1 MVSNSLDLDDLVD
14 DHLDDVGDEYHD
26 EMTQVINDFEA
37 DAVKLP
43 GFTVYDGWSTR
54 HLYTHG
60 LSLPGRRYVMLS
72 YACMLSYAMFKFA
85 ISCSALLCYNMLLLY

>member
-1 MVSNSLDLDDLVD
+1 M
-14 DHLDDVGDEYHD
+14 
-26 EMTQVINDFEA
+26 INDFGA
-37 DAVKLP
+37 DALKLP

-72 YACMLSYAMFKFA
+72 YACMLSYTIYM
-85 ISCSALLCYNMLLLY
+85 LYCYNMLLMDGQSDISRPAKPTLCNAFYTCML